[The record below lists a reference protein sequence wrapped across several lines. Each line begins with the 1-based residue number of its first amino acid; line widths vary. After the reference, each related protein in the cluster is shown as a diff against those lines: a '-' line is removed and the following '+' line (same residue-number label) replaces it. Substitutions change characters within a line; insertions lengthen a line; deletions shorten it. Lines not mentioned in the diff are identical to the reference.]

1 MGYLAAIKLFFS
13 NLSPKG
19 FLYILLALIVIG
31 LGSYGAF
38 KYVDAI
44 AEASKAKTSII
55 TLTQKISE
63 KDGQIKDLDQSSRF
77 WEASA
82 RSKDGTIELLRGQ
95 MQLANDLRSKSE
107 VEKALAEQKYKD
119 IYTKYKNEK
128 DSTVSPKLAK
138 ILNDLEKNQ

>member
-55 TLTQKISE
+55 TLTKQISD
-63 KDGQIKDLDQSSRF
+63 KDGEIKDLDQKSRF

-107 VEKALAEQKYKD
+107 AEKALAEQKYKD